1 MLIYFTTGIDQVEET
16 VGGLIM
22 ILTLF
27 YCYKKKRSTFNNN
40 AVRKYNENIK

>member
-22 ILTLF
+22 ISTLF
-27 YCYKKKRSTFNNN
+27 YYYKKNVTRSITTLL
-40 AVRKYNENIK
+40 ENTMKK